1 MAVNSAFHT
10 SNLHSIA
17 TERSLYQNLVKEAI
31 QIYGHDVYYV
41 NRETVALDNVLG
53 EDALSKYTNAEPI
66 EMYVEDGAGF
76 GGDKEIITQFGLENR
91 NEITF
96 VVSKE
101 RFQEMDSQINLEEGE
116 GSIALE
122 SGTIDQTGNSSN
134 LSSFT
139 GNFYILQDT
148 ATTDADRPQEGDL
161 VYHPVFAK
169 MFEINFV
176 DHDEPFYQLDNN
188 PVYKLRCK
196 QFEYASEVMDTGI
209 TTIDEIEGDLSTDA
223 RAYQITL
230 ELSTYQAFGT
240 STLSGD
246 GVSLVS
252 ITQGGTYTTA
262 PTVTFSQPDIQGV
275 VTAGRLL
282 TYGAGHTNNAFYNM
296 VGGSG
301 SGLQI
306 RGTGGGGMIG
316 FTITVAGTGYQ
327 VGDVVSTPID
337 NPATLEI
344 TAVNDNTLTLGTA
357 VIDSSGTVTEVT
369 ITEAGTGYTNAPT
382 VTFSSSDLQG
392 SLLLENAADTG
403 TNSYIITEDYI
414 VGDYVTDKTSQNE
427 LFDQLD
433 DTVLDFTESN
443 PFGDVGS
450 AT

>member
-10 SNLHSIA
+10 NNLHSLA

-66 EMYVEDGAGF
+66 EMYVEDSEGF

-122 SGTIDQTGNSSN
+122 DGSVDQTGNSSTVST
-134 LSSFT
+134 LT

-161 VYHPVFAK
+161 VYHPIFAK

-196 QFEYASEVMDTGI
+196 QFEYASEILDTGI
-209 TTIDEIEGDLSTDA
+209 ATIDAIEGDLSTDA
-223 RAYQITL
+223 RQYQITL
-230 ELSTYQAFGT
+230 E
-240 STLSGD
+240 
-246 GVSLVS
+246 
-252 ITQGGTYTTA
+252 
-262 PTVTFSQPDIQGV
+262 
-275 VTAGRLL
+275 
-282 TYGAGHTNNAFYNM
+282 NE
-296 VGGSG
+296 VGS
-301 SGLQI
+301 
-306 RGTGGGGMIG
+306 
-316 FTITVAGTGYQ
+316 V
-327 VGDVVSTPID
+327 
-337 NPATLEI
+337 
-344 TAVNDNTLTLGTA
+344 
-357 VIDSSGTVTEVT
+357 
-369 ITEAGTGYTNAPT
+369 
-382 VTFSSSDLQG
+382 
-392 SLLLENAADTG
+392 LLENAADTG
-403 TNSYIITEDYI
+403 INSYIITEDYI
-414 VGDYVTDKTSQNE
+414 VGDYDTDKTSQNE

-433 DTVLDFTESN
+433 DTVLDFSESN

>member
-10 SNLHSIA
+10 NNLHSLT
-17 TERSLYQNLVKEAI
+17 TERSLYQNLIKEAI

-66 EMYVEDGAGF
+66 EMYVEDSEGF

-116 GSIALE
+116 GSVALE
-122 SGTIDQTGNSSN
+122 DGSVDQTGNSSTVST
-134 LSSFT
+134 LT

-161 VYHPVFAK
+161 VYHPIFAK

-196 QFEYASEVMDTGI
+196 QFEYTSEILDTGI
-209 TTIDEIEGDLSTDA
+209 ATIDAIEGDLSTDA
-223 RAYQITL
+223 RQYQITL
-230 ELSTYQAFGT
+230 E
-240 STLSGD
+240 
-246 GVSLVS
+246 
-252 ITQGGTYTTA
+252 
-262 PTVTFSQPDIQGV
+262 
-275 VTAGRLL
+275 
-282 TYGAGHTNNAFYNM
+282 NE
-296 VGGSG
+296 VGS
-301 SGLQI
+301 
-306 RGTGGGGMIG
+306 
-316 FTITVAGTGYQ
+316 V
-327 VGDVVSTPID
+327 
-337 NPATLEI
+337 
-344 TAVNDNTLTLGTA
+344 
-357 VIDSSGTVTEVT
+357 
-369 ITEAGTGYTNAPT
+369 
-382 VTFSSSDLQG
+382 
-392 SLLLENAADTG
+392 LLENAADTG
-403 TNSYIITEDYI
+403 INSYIITEDYI
-414 VGDYVTDKTSQNE
+414 VGDYDTDKTSQNE

-433 DTVLDFTESN
+433 DTVLDFSESN

>member
-10 SNLHSIA
+10 NNLHSLA
-17 TERSLYQNLVKEAI
+17 TERSLYQNLIKEAI

-66 EMYVEDGAGF
+66 EMYVEDSESF
-76 GGDKEIITQFGLENR
+76 GGDKEIISQFGLENR

-122 SGTIDQTGNSSN
+122 DGSVDQTDNSSTVST
-134 LSSFT
+134 LT

-161 VYHPVFAK
+161 VYHPIFAK

-196 QFEYASEVMDTGI
+196 QFEYASEIIDTGI
-209 TTIDEIEGDLSTDA
+209 ATIDAIEGDLTTDS
-223 RAYQITL
+223 RAYQISL
-230 ELSTYQAFGT
+230 ENEVG
-240 STLSGD
+240 
-246 GVSLVS
+246 S
-252 ITQGGTYTTA
+252 IQ
-262 PTVTFSQPDIQGV
+262 
-275 VTAGRLL
+275 
-282 TYGAGHTNNAFYNM
+282 
-296 VGGSG
+296 
-301 SGLQI
+301 
-306 RGTGGGGMIG
+306 
-316 FTITVAGTGYQ
+316 
-327 VGDVVSTPID
+327 
-337 NPATLEI
+337 
-344 TAVNDNTLTLGTA
+344 
-357 VIDSSGTVTEVT
+357 
-369 ITEAGTGYTNAPT
+369 
-382 VTFSSSDLQG
+382 
-392 SLLLENAADTG
+392 LENAADTG
-403 TNSYIITEDYI
+403 SASFIITEDYI
-414 VGDYVTDKTSQNE
+414 VGDYDTDKTSQNE

-433 DTVLDFTESN
+433 DTVLDFSESN

>member
-1 MAVNSAFHT
+1 MAVNSVFHT
-10 SNLHSIA
+10 SNLHSLA

-41 NRETVALDNVLG
+41 NRETVALDNILG

-66 EMYVEDGAGF
+66 EMYVEDNTGF
-76 GGDKEIITQFGLENR
+76 GGDKEIISQFGLENR

-101 RFQEMDSQINLEEGE
+101 RFQQMDSQINLEEGE

-122 SGTIDQTGNSSN
+122 DASVDQTGNSSTVST
-134 LSSFT
+134 LT

-161 VYHPVFAK
+161 VYHPIFAK

-196 QFEYASEVMDTGI
+196 QFEYASEILDTGI
-209 TTIDEIEGDLSTDA
+209 ATIDAIEGDLTTDA
-223 RAYQITL
+223 RQYQITL
-230 ELSTYQAFGT
+230 E
-240 STLSGD
+240 
-246 GVSLVS
+246 
-252 ITQGGTYTTA
+252 
-262 PTVTFSQPDIQGV
+262 
-275 VTAGRLL
+275 
-282 TYGAGHTNNAFYNM
+282 NE
-296 VGGSG
+296 VGS
-301 SGLQI
+301 
-306 RGTGGGGMIG
+306 
-316 FTITVAGTGYQ
+316 V
-327 VGDVVSTPID
+327 
-337 NPATLEI
+337 
-344 TAVNDNTLTLGTA
+344 
-357 VIDSSGTVTEVT
+357 
-369 ITEAGTGYTNAPT
+369 
-382 VTFSSSDLQG
+382 
-392 SLLLENAADTG
+392 LLENAADTG
-403 TNSYIITEDYI
+403 INSYIITEDYI
-414 VGDYVTDKTSQNE
+414 VGDYDTDKTSQNE

>member
-10 SNLHSIA
+10 NNLHSLA
-17 TERSLYQNLVKEAI
+17 TERSLYQNLIKEAI

-76 GGDKEIITQFGLENR
+76 GGDKEIISQFGLENR
-91 NEITF
+91 NEVTF

-101 RFQEMDSQINLEEGE
+101 RFQEMDSQINLEEGG

-122 SGTIDQTGNSSN
+122 DGSIDQTDSSSN
-134 LSSFT
+134 LTTLT
-139 GNFYILQDT
+139 GNYYILQDI

-161 VYHPVFAK
+161 VYHPVFEK

-196 QFEYASEVMDTGI
+196 QYEYSSEQIDTGI
-209 TTIDEIEGDLSTDA
+209 AAIDAIEGDLSVDT

-230 ELSTYQAFGT
+230 E
-240 STLSGD
+240 
-246 GVSLVS
+246 
-252 ITQGGTYTTA
+252 
-262 PTVTFSQPDIQGV
+262 
-275 VTAGRLL
+275 
-282 TYGAGHTNNAFYNM
+282 NE
-296 VGGSG
+296 VGS
-301 SGLQI
+301 
-306 RGTGGGGMIG
+306 
-316 FTITVAGTGYQ
+316 V
-327 VGDVVSTPID
+327 
-337 NPATLEI
+337 
-344 TAVNDNTLTLGTA
+344 
-357 VIDSSGTVTEVT
+357 
-369 ITEAGTGYTNAPT
+369 
-382 VTFSSSDLQG
+382 
-392 SLLLENAADTG
+392 LLENAADTG
-403 TNSYIITEDYI
+403 SNAYIITEDYI
-414 VGDYVTDKTSQNE
+414 IGDYVTDKSSQNE

-433 DTVLDFTESN
+433 DAVLDFSESN

>member
-10 SNLHSIA
+10 SNLHSLA

-76 GGDKEIITQFGLENR
+76 GGDKEIISQFGLENR
-91 NEITF
+91 NEVTF

-101 RFQEMDSQINLEEGE
+101 RFQEMDSQINLEEGG

-122 SGTIDQTGNSSN
+122 DGSIDQTDSSSN
-134 LSSFT
+134 LTTLT
-139 GNFYILQDT
+139 GNYYILQDI
-148 ATTDADRPQEGDL
+148 ATTDTDRPQEGDL
-161 VYHPVFAK
+161 VYHPVFEK

-209 TTIDEIEGDLSTDA
+209 ATIDAIEGDLSTDA

-230 ELSTYQAFGT
+230 E
-240 STLSGD
+240 
-246 GVSLVS
+246 
-252 ITQGGTYTTA
+252 
-262 PTVTFSQPDIQGV
+262 
-275 VTAGRLL
+275 
-282 TYGAGHTNNAFYNM
+282 NE
-296 VGGSG
+296 VGS
-301 SGLQI
+301 
-306 RGTGGGGMIG
+306 
-316 FTITVAGTGYQ
+316 V
-327 VGDVVSTPID
+327 
-337 NPATLEI
+337 
-344 TAVNDNTLTLGTA
+344 
-357 VIDSSGTVTEVT
+357 
-369 ITEAGTGYTNAPT
+369 
-382 VTFSSSDLQG
+382 
-392 SLLLENAADTG
+392 LLENAADTG
-403 TNSYIITEDYI
+403 SNAYIITEDYI

>member
-10 SNLHSIA
+10 NNLHSLA
-17 TERSLYQNLVKEAI
+17 TERSLYQNLIKEAI

-66 EMYVEDGAGF
+66 EMYVEDSEGF

-122 SGTIDQTGNSSN
+122 DGSVDQTGNSSTVST
-134 LSSFT
+134 LT

-161 VYHPVFAK
+161 VYHPIFAK

-196 QFEYASEVMDTGI
+196 QFEYASEILDTGI
-209 TTIDEIEGDLSTDA
+209 ATIDAIEGDLSTDA
-223 RAYQITL
+223 RQYQITL
-230 ELSTYQAFGT
+230 E
-240 STLSGD
+240 
-246 GVSLVS
+246 
-252 ITQGGTYTTA
+252 
-262 PTVTFSQPDIQGV
+262 
-275 VTAGRLL
+275 
-282 TYGAGHTNNAFYNM
+282 NE
-296 VGGSG
+296 VGS
-301 SGLQI
+301 
-306 RGTGGGGMIG
+306 
-316 FTITVAGTGYQ
+316 V
-327 VGDVVSTPID
+327 
-337 NPATLEI
+337 
-344 TAVNDNTLTLGTA
+344 
-357 VIDSSGTVTEVT
+357 
-369 ITEAGTGYTNAPT
+369 
-382 VTFSSSDLQG
+382 
-392 SLLLENAADTG
+392 LLENAADTG
-403 TNSYIITEDYI
+403 INSYIITEDYI
-414 VGDYVTDKTSQNE
+414 VGDYDTDKTSQNE

-433 DTVLDFTESN
+433 DTVLDFSESN

>member
-10 SNLHSIA
+10 NNLHSLT
-17 TERSLYQNLVKEAI
+17 TERSLYQNLIKEAI

-66 EMYVEDGAGF
+66 EMYVEDSEGF
-76 GGDKEIITQFGLENR
+76 GGDKEIISQFGLENR

-122 SGTIDQTGNSSN
+122 DGSVDQTDNFSTVST
-134 LSSFT
+134 LT
-139 GNFYILQDT
+139 GNFYILQDI

-161 VYHPVFAK
+161 VYHPIFEK

-196 QFEYASEVMDTGI
+196 QFEYASEIIDTGI
-209 TTIDEIEGDLSTDA
+209 ATIDAIEGDLTTDS
-223 RAYQITL
+223 RAYQISL
-230 ELSTYQAFGT
+230 ENEVG
-240 STLSGD
+240 
-246 GVSLVS
+246 S
-252 ITQGGTYTTA
+252 IQ
-262 PTVTFSQPDIQGV
+262 
-275 VTAGRLL
+275 
-282 TYGAGHTNNAFYNM
+282 
-296 VGGSG
+296 
-301 SGLQI
+301 
-306 RGTGGGGMIG
+306 
-316 FTITVAGTGYQ
+316 
-327 VGDVVSTPID
+327 
-337 NPATLEI
+337 
-344 TAVNDNTLTLGTA
+344 
-357 VIDSSGTVTEVT
+357 
-369 ITEAGTGYTNAPT
+369 
-382 VTFSSSDLQG
+382 
-392 SLLLENAADTG
+392 LENAADTG
-403 TNSYIITEDYI
+403 SASFIITEDYI
-414 VGDYVTDKTSQNE
+414 VGDYDTDKTSQNE

-433 DTVLDFTESN
+433 DTVLDFSESN